1 MKPKAVAFLINK
13 GNKYCDIVA
22 IINEIELLRC
32 GNIIVK
38 VTHSEDVQSCR
49 NLMLQEYLVT
59 DDRENTILLTMF
71 EDLTQ
76 NLKKKI
82 IIIKKLRSTRL
93 TKIKVCTDEKQ
104 IPESESLFQRNLAPK
119 LEIES
124 RKFSY
129 IDDDSL
135 IKQRICDNCKATPL
149 TRC

>member
-13 GNKYCDIVA
+13 GNKYCDTVA

-38 VTHSEDVQSCR
+38 VTHIEDVQSCR

-76 NLKKKI
+76 NLKKKKNNN
-82 IIIKKLRSTRL
+82 KK
-93 TKIKVCTDEKQ
+93 I
-104 IPESESLFQRNLAPK
+104 A
-119 LEIES
+119 
-124 RKFSY
+124 
-129 IDDDSL
+129 
-135 IKQRICDNCKATPL
+135 
-149 TRC
+149 